1 VFWLSRSRHPS
12 AGQALVETALILPL
26 FLMLLMGIVDMGRA
40 VWATT
45 SLSSA
50 AREAARYAIVHGG
63 SASTLCPVG
72 PPIPNVTVIP
82 GASSSCPHPS
92 PSKQSIIDAATTA
105 AIAGGSN
112 VTVTVCYGTGCSG
125 NTDTPVGQATNARGQ
140 PITVVVTSTVNLVV
154 PALLGQSSFNLSG
167 SSTMVVNH

>member
-1 VFWLSRSRHPS
+1 MFSYTRSRRGS

-26 FLMLLMGIVDMGRA
+26 FLTLLLGIVDMGRA

-45 SLSSA
+45 SLASA

-63 SASTLCPVG
+63 TASNTYPVG
-72 PPIPNVTVIP
+72 PAGPEAVIP
-82 GASSSCPHPS
+82 TASQSCPHPS
-92 PSKQSIIDAATTA
+92 PSKQSIINAGVAA

-112 VTVTVCYGTGCSG
+112 VTVTVCYGSGCSG
-125 NTDTPVGQATNARGQ
+125 NTDTTNNVRGQ
-140 PITVVVTSTVNLVV
+140 PITVVVSSNVDLVL
-154 PALLGQSSFNLSG
+154 PSLLGRSSFNLSG